1 MTEISSNPIQDLT
14 KHLQTKVQQYIET
27 HGSIQLY
34 ILTPC
39 YGGVCYV
46 NYTICLINTIQILAS
61 FGIMAKVE
69 FCKNDSLVSRARN
82 NLVAKAMTDKKTT
95 HIIFIDNDIT
105 WSPYDIVKL
114 ILAKKP
120 VIGGA
125 YPIKNY
131 NWGRLIDTT
140 DPSKNVI
147 KEWIDN
153 RNNTGIKIPLDDV
166 SYIQSKLLR
175 YNINYK
181 SNTME
186 IKENIAEVRHIA
198 TGFMLIERATI
209 EKMMEAFPNTKY
221 VDDVSFLEGEENDSA
236 YALFDC
242 GVYEGHYFSEDWLFC
257 HRWTEIGGSIFLD
270 ISISLNHCGIE
281 DFRGSYLAS
290 LM

>member
-1 MTEISSNPIQDLT
+1 MEELSKYLQEKINTYIEVNGPIQLF
-14 KHLQTKVQQYIET
+14 
-27 HGSIQLY
+27 

-46 NYTICLINTIQILAS
+46 NYTTCLINTMKILAS
-61 FGIMAKVE
+61 FGITVKVE
-69 FCKNDSLVSRARN
+69 FCRNDSLVTRARN
-82 NLVAKAMTDKKTT
+82 NLVAKAMFDTKTT

-105 WSPYDIVKL
+105 WNPYDIVKL

-120 VIGGA
+120 IIGGA
-125 YPIKNY
+125 YPVKNY
-131 NWGRLIDTT
+131 NWGRLIDSV

-153 RNNTGIKIPLDDV
+153 RAATGINLSTDNAT
-166 SYIQSKLLR
+166 YIQNKLLR

-186 IKENIAEVRHIA
+186 IKENVAEVRHLA

-209 EKMMEAFPNTKY
+209 EKMMLAYSTTKY
-221 VDDVSFLEGEENDSA
+221 VDDVSYLEGDENKYA

-242 GVYEGHYFSEDWLFC
+242 GVYGGHYFSEDWLFC
-257 HRWTEIGGSIFLD
+257 HRWSEIGGSIFLD
-270 ISISLNHCGIE
+270 ISINLNHCGTE
-281 DFRGSYLAS
+281 DYRGSYLAS